1 MLSDSAEQRGGL
13 RGIFSDSQ
21 GPATD
26 KGGGGV
32 ILSRAVADDF
42 FLAMIRAAQKHSKSS
57 AASNSRLNY
66 ITVRR
71 REVTALSLMLASRTA
86 QQGTIVKKGSAFENE
101 PETNPFIALQKLT
114 TALV

>member
-1 MLSDSAEQRGGL
+1 M
-13 RGIFSDSQ
+13 
-21 GPATD
+21 
-26 KGGGGV
+26 
-32 ILSRAVADDF
+32 ILSRAVADDFF

-57 AASNSRLNY
+57 AASKSRLNY

-71 REVTALSLMLASRTA
+71 REVMTLSLMLASRTA

-101 PETNPFIALQKLT
+101 PKTNPFIALQKLT